1 MPGFD
6 EQIENAINSDNDTL
20 IELARRTKKIIA
32 EAKASAGKKVAELKV
47 EELSKIAMAAKGDA
61 VIGEKLYIRQGC
73 ISCHTVDQKA
83 VQKGP
88 YLGSAGSKFTKDYL
102 IQSILDPNAVVA
114 QGFQTELVTMKDKS
128 VHLGFVTRE
137 EDGVVDIRNIA
148 GIVTQLKGGEIVKRD
163 HQDNSMMPAGLAGA
177 LTVDEFNHLIAYLSS
192 MRE

>member
-1 MPGFD
+1 
-6 EQIENAINSDNDTL
+6 
-20 IELARRTKKIIA
+20 
-32 EAKASAGKKVAELKV
+32 LKV

-177 LTVDEFNHLIAYLSS
+177 LTVDGFNHLIAYLSS